1 VNRPAT
7 GFVLDPPAKK
17 LAPTP
22 AIDPLIPAFAIAQ
35 AGLEQ

>member
-1 VNRPAT
+1 VNRSAT
-7 GFVLDPPAKK
+7 DFALDPPAKK
-17 LAPTP
+17 PASAP